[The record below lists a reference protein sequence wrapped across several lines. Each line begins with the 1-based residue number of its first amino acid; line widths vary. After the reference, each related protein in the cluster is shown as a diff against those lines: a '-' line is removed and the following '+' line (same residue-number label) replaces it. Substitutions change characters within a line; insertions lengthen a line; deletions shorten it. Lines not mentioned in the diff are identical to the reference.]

1 MHVVVTQRLHL
12 LLVLV
17 ERRAELV
24 HLVRVRVRVRVQV
37 RIRARVK
44 VRIRVRVRIRCAV
57 LVHPL
62 EEQPV
67 LGGELGGVLLLCA
80 VVLRGDGVAL
90 SLLGQ
95 LEVERLVRGSGR
107 VVVGIRERVGMG
119 LGLGLVRV
127 TVGVRVGVRVGV
139 PAAGLA
145 PRFSAAPLRGAR
157 AAQSGSPPYAC
168 APPAP
173 R

>member
-1 MHVVVTQRLHL
+1 M
-12 LLVLV
+12 LV

-24 HLVRVRVRVRVQV
+24 HLVRVRVRVRFRV
-37 RIRARVK
+37 RVIVRVRVK
-44 VRIRVRVRIRCAV
+44 VRCAV

-95 LEVERLVRGSGR
+95 LEVERLVGG
-107 VVVGIRERVGMG
+107 
-119 LGLGLVRV
+119 
-127 TVGVRVGVRVGV
+127 
-139 PAAGLA
+139 
-145 PRFSAAPLRGAR
+145 
-157 AAQSGSPPYAC
+157 
-168 APPAP
+168 
-173 R
+173 